1 MTDGYLLSNWKT
13 VKGGKMSGHS
23 KWATIR
29 RKKGALDAKR
39 GAVFTKLAK
48 EISVAAKEG
57 GGDPEGNPR
66 LRLAIMKAKGSNM
79 PKDNIERAVKKGT
92 GGLEGQVYEEFLY
105 ECYAPG
111 GVAVLVEAL
120 TDKKSRTTPDI
131 KSILTKAGGS
141 LGNAGS
147 VSRLFERKGIITLKS
162 DLIAEDE
169 LFDLAAGAG
178 AEDIANDDGIYT
190 ITCSLETYESVQNAL
205 DSKDLVTEESEVK
218 FIPLTTVEI
227 SAKEMAEKVM
237 KLIDT
242 LEANDDV
249 QTVSSNF
256 ELAEGLDID

>member
-1 MTDGYLLSNWKT
+1 
-13 VKGGKMSGHS
+13 MSGHS

-39 GAVFTKLAK
+39 GAIFTKLAK

-79 PKDNIERAVKKGT
+79 PKDNIERAIKKGT

-111 GVAVLVEAL
+111 GVGILVEAL
-120 TDKKSRTTPDI
+120 TDKKSRTTPEI

-141 LGNAGS
+141 LGNPGS
-147 VSRLFERKGIITLKS
+147 VSRLFERKGVITLKS

-169 LFDLAAGAG
+169 LFDLAVGAG
-178 AEDIANDDGIYT
+178 AEDLSSEDGIFT
-190 ITCSLETYESVQNAL
+190 ITCPQDAYESVQNAL
-205 DSKDLVTEESEVK
+205 NSKNLTTEESEVK
-218 FIPLTTVEI
+218 FVPMTTVEI
-227 SAKEMAEKVM
+227 SDKDMAEKVM
-237 KLIDT
+237 KLIDN
-242 LEANDDV
+242 LEGNDDV
-249 QTVSSNF
+249 QSVSSNF